1 MICLVKKWLI
11 RWQKNC
17 HVRTNVNKYCFYILS
32 SSTLI
37 IVVDLHILYESIPSS
52 SYPLPRYHD
61 TTSHYF
67 NDAVSHSFMLII
79 IMTNLYVSPTTS
91 TAAEMRA
98 VIHMTETFKTKSS
111 QLEIISAEN
120 EDLTSR

>member
-1 MICLVKKWLI
+1 
-11 RWQKNC
+11 
-17 HVRTNVNKYCFYILS
+17 
-32 SSTLI
+32 
-37 IVVDLHILYESIPSS
+37 
-52 SYPLPRYHD
+52 
-61 TTSHYF
+61 
-67 NDAVSHSFMLII
+67 MLII